1 MTVVCSHKG
10 VPLTFDTLNVPP
22 EAGEAIS
29 LHTVNAREFCGANNI
44 EIPEESYRQAE
55 ELEAMRK

>member
-1 MTVVCSHKG
+1 M
-10 VPLTFDTLNVPP
+10 TFDQLNVPT

-29 LHTVNAREFCGANNI
+29 LHAVQARQFCAENNI
-44 EIPEESYRQAE
+44 EIPEDSFRQAE